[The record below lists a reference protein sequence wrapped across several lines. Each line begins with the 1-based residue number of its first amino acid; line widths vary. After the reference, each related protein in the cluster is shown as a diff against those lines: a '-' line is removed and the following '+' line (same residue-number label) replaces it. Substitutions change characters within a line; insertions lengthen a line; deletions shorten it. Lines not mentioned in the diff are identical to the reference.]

1 MVVCAASYDGDVFP
15 PMYDFLHHLKLK
27 GYRKRKVAIVENGS
41 WAPTAGRVMRAMLD
55 EMKDIEVVEPVVT
68 IRSRMKESD
77 MPLIGD
83 MVRALM
89 E

>member
-1 MVVCAASYDGDVFP
+1 
-15 PMYDFLHHLKLK
+15 MYDFLHHLKLK

-41 WAPTAGRVMRAMLD
+41 WAPTAGRVMHAMLD
-55 EMKDIEVVEPVVT
+55 EMKDIEVVERVVT